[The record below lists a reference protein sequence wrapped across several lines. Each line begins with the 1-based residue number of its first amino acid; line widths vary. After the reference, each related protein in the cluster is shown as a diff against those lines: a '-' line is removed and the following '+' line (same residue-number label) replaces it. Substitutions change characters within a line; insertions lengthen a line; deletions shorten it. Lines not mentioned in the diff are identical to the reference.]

1 MSRDAGVV
9 RDAEGLDQAR
19 NEVEAIA
26 AMVRAGSVTESPAGD
41 VAGRRAFWELR
52 NLVDAARAVVATAA
66 HREESRGAHY
76 RADFP
81 APNPTLDGQHT
92 LLRSDSLPRYGA
104 LDEAFADATV

>member
-9 RDAEGLDQAR
+9 RDAPGLDQAR
-19 NEVEAIA
+19 HELEAIA
-26 AMVRAGSVTESPAGD
+26 VVVGAGTRSESSLNDGE
-41 VAGRRAFWELR
+41 VRRAFWELR
-52 NLVDAARAVVATAA
+52 NLVDAARAVVAAAA

-81 APNPTLDGQHT
+81 GLNPALDGQHT
-92 LLRSDSLPRYGA
+92 LLQGDGLPRFGV